1 MHDHRRDRPQPQS
14 LDCIAATRL
23 ILAAAALLAAAPAP
37 AQVNASI
44 ALASEYSARG
54 VSLSDGQAAPQLS
67 LGYDAA
73 SGWYTGLF
81 ASRAALRERGG
92 DAVLMAYGGYSGRL
106 ASGLS
111 WEAGASSTTFHR
123 AAEYNYRE
131 VYAGLAGDLLS
142 ARLYLAPS
150 YYGYAGRAAYAEING
165 FYPLYERLKLIGH
178 AGTLRALRSAG
189 VRARDTVD
197 LRLGLG
203 LDLDHYNLQLA
214 WQASTVE
221 GGRIAGQAAPRR
233 LALSAAYSF

>member
-1 MHDHRRDRPQPQS
+1 
-14 LDCIAATRL
+14 
-23 ILAAAALLAAAPAP
+23 LALAALLAAARAP
-37 AQVNASI
+37 AQVNASM

-54 VSLSDGQAAPQLS
+54 VSLSDGRAAPQVS

-73 SGWYTGLF
+73 AGWYTGLF

-92 DAVLMAYGGYSGRL
+92 DAVLMAYGGYSARL

-111 WEAGASSTTFHR
+111 WEAGASSTAFHR

-178 AGTLRALRSAG
+178 IGTLRALGANA
-189 VRARDTVD
+189 RARDAAD

-203 LDLDHYNLQLA
+203 LDLDHYNFQLA
-214 WQASTVE
+214 WQTSTVD
-221 GGRIAGQAAPRR
+221 GGRVASQAAPRK